1 MAPRS
6 DLGLRFHA
14 ARDLLLAEAHARPS
28 SPLAAPALASRI
40 ATLSGE
46 AGVEADRAHMAQLCR
61 RLGAPEPG
69 PQARWCALDAGTWR
83 LRWERHTEVSTWS
96 FYRAAEGVAVARFAE
111 TALELAPQDWLAGLP
126 GEVLAAV
133 HIAIASTSGARDG
146 VMAEDAVGAVVG
158 GDAAHLMTDFRAGPD
173 GFTRILLIE
182 QHADPALTGRIVQQA
197 FEIETYRL
205 LALLAFPLA
214 GEAARALTTLEIEAE
229 AAALQVREEGG
240 VDADRALLARLAGLA
255 AQAQALS
262 ARTRYRFAAARAYY
276 GLVLERIEQLRES
289 RLEARP
295 TIREFMER
303 RLAPAMRTCAAVADR
318 EAGVTAHIART
329 SQLLNT
335 RVEVAAEVTNANL
348 LRSMNDRA
356 ALQVRLQET
365 VEGLSVVA
373 ITYYA
378 VGLLGSLFKALE
390 YVDSDFNAVVLTG
403 WSAPVV
409 LALAYWL
416 LRQVKAGIQ
425 PKM

>member
-1 MAPRS
+1 
-6 DLGLRFHA
+6 
-14 ARDLLLAEAHARPS
+14 
-28 SPLAAPALASRI
+28 
-40 ATLSGE
+40 
-46 AGVEADRAHMAQLCR
+46 
-61 RLGAPEPG
+61 
-69 PQARWCALDAGTWR
+69 
-83 LRWERHTEVSTWS
+83 
-96 FYRAAEGVAVARFAE
+96 
-111 TALELAPQDWLAGLP
+111 
-126 GEVLAAV
+126 
-133 HIAIASTSGARDG
+133 
-146 VMAEDAVGAVVG
+146 
-158 GDAAHLMTDFRAGPD
+158 
-173 GFTRILLIE
+173 
-182 QHADPALTGRIVQQA
+182 
-197 FEIETYRL
+197 
-205 LALLAFPLA
+205 
-214 GEAARALTTLEIEAE
+214 
-229 AAALQVREEGG
+229 
-240 VDADRALLARLAGLA
+240 
-255 AQAQALS
+255 
-262 ARTRYRFAAARAYY
+262 
-276 GLVLERIEQLRES
+276 
-289 RLEARP
+289 
-295 TIREFMER
+295 MER